1 MANTIKIKRGLSSN
15 IDNTTLAQGELAITT
30 DTNELY
36 VGTDSGNKKVGS
48 GPKNLLDGN
57 IAGSV
62 RTSGSAEES
71 NSYKLGQN
79 AFAEGGNTKASGWGS
94 HAEGG
99 STTASGSNSHAEGIE
114 TTASELGSHAEGI
127 KTTASGWYSHA
138 EGNQTTASGFASHAE
153 GNQTT
158 ASGEASHAE
167 GFWAKAREKG
177 SHAEGY
183 YATASGTYSH
193 AEGKVTTASGEG
205 SHAEG
210 CYTTASGSNSHAQG
224 KYNIEDTENK
234 YAHIVGNGTDEYTKR
249 SNAHTLDWQGNAWFA
264 GDVYTGSTSGTNKDD
279 GSKVLA
285 TKEYV
290 TDSIGNIQETINIQ
304 KDSSI
309 TDTGIGKLDVAS
321 ANIFTATTE
330 PHFYKVG
337 VADTTLYN
345 GILYN
350 GTIPFR
356 NVTDNS
362 LVRIQ
367 KDAVIYYAGG
377 VAYCFTG
384 EGIYSLLWDD
394 TEKKGWV
401 TKVKMDNESYYI
413 SYLQDSLPNVTVT
426 AGDFTWDATERTL
439 TATGAASTTKTAT
452 IKFNEDVSGF
462 YFSLSNT
469 SGTGR
474 YGILSAKVN
483 NEDYYIGHMQGLG
496 TDCGQWD
503 MKKDDVLT
511 VKYEGDLTST
521 ADETFV
527 FKIMHWQKAAETSSA
542 GSYANYVDGMS
553 QLSEQ
558 ITTSRI
564 QTDISNLQYDVR
576 NISIPTKVS
585 QLNNDSGYITDYS
598 LKYIHDDGTNL
609 FGWGATA
616 TDGTDMTSEHG
627 MQADEVAGVYIG
639 ATYEWNSRLSF
650 STVNYGMVTYC
661 TMDKGTADDGT
672 KYNIV
677 HIVMNGSEYDYVYS
691 SSQNKVYKGIAWGG
705 ESGGLACFTGDT
717 PILTTDGLKP
727 IKEVKIGDRVL
738 TVNTMKT
745 AVVERPITKLVSHE
759 ETEIYKL
766 YVNDE
771 IIETTASHPFVT
783 KEKGRCNARILE
795 KGMTLI
801 DMNGNSHTIDNIE
814 IASTNTIVY
823 EIVVDETRNYFVGNS
838 NIQVYNEPSSYLEK
852 KEA

>member
-57 IAGSV
+57 IVGSV

-79 AFAEGGNTKASGWGS
+79 AFAEGGNTKASGFNS

-99 STTASGSNSHAEGIE
+99 STTASGSNSH
-114 TTASELGSHAEGI
+114 
-127 KTTASGWYSHA
+127 
-138 EGNQTTASGFASHAE
+138 
-153 GNQTT
+153 
-158 ASGEASHAE
+158 
-167 GFWAKAREKG
+167 
-177 SHAEGY
+177 
-183 YATASGTYSH
+183 
-193 AEGKVTTASGEG
+193 V
-205 SHAEG
+205 
-210 CYTTASGSNSHAQG
+210 QG

-234 YAHIVGNGTDEYTKR
+234 YAHIVGNGTDEHTER

-264 GDVYTGSTSGTNKDD
+264 GDVYTGSTSGTNKDL
-279 GSKVLA
+279 GSKKLA
-285 TKEYV
+285 TEEYV
-290 TDSIGNIQETINIQ
+290 TDLIGNIQETINIQ

-309 TDTGIGKLDVAS
+309 TDTGVGKLDIAS
-321 ANIFTATTE
+321 ANIFTGTTE

-350 GTIPFR
+350 GTVPFK
-356 NVTDNS
+356 NVTDDS

-503 MKKDDVLT
+503 MNKNDVLT
-511 VKYEGDLTST
+511 ITYEGDLTST

-527 FKIMHWQKAAETSSA
+527 FKIMHWQKAAETTSA

-558 ITTSRI
+558 ITTCRM

-576 NISIPTKVS
+576 NINIPTKVS

-616 TDGTDMTSEHG
+616 TDGTDMTAEYG
-627 MQADEVAGVYIG
+627 MQVDEVAGVYIG
-639 ATYEWNSRLSF
+639 ATYKWNSRLSF
-650 STVNYGMVTYC
+650 SAVNYGVVTYC
-661 TMDKGTADDGT
+661 TMEDGTADDGT
-672 KYNIV
+672 RYNIV
-677 HIVMNGSEYDYVYS
+677 HIVMNGSGYDYAYS
-691 SSQNKVYKGIAWGG
+691 SSRNKVYKGIAWGG

-717 PILTTDGLKP
+717 PVLTVGGLKP
-727 IKEVKIGDRVL
+727 IKEVKVGDKVL

-766 YVNDE
+766 YIDGE
-771 IIETTASHPFVT
+771 IIETTKSHPFVT
-783 KEKGRCNARILE
+783 KEKGRCNAKILE

-814 IASTNTIVY
+814 IVSANAIVY

>member
-1 MANTIKIKRGLSSN
+1 MIEILTKESLSNLKVESQSNRVSNIYDSDYKYQQYPSVGAVINYIKGNAILNTDLVIINYGDSDSVKKEKIKSLFQKEDGTLS
-15 IDNTTLAQGELAITT
+15 QYAITKT
-30 DTNELY
+30 CMYIGPMVEPS
-36 VGTDSGNKKVGS
+36 GTGRTVSGQWSFS
-48 GPKNLLDGN
+48 GGNVQVSEAGEATAYLL
-57 IAGSV
+57 AF
-62 RTSGSAEES
+62 TSM
-71 NSYKLGQN
+71 NN
-79 AFAEGGNTKASGWGS
+79 AFSIAYDVTSDKITYQWLDEAFELTQNRVNEIGKNDESETKYP
-94 HAEGG
+94 
-99 STTASGSNSHAEGIE
+99 
-114 TTASELGSHAEGI
+114 SE
-127 KTTASGWYSHA
+127 
-138 EGNQTTASGFASHAE
+138 
-153 GNQTT
+153 
-158 ASGEASHAE
+158 
-167 GFWAKAREKG
+167 KA
-177 SHAEGY
+177 
-183 YATASGTYSH
+183 
-193 AEGKVTTASGEG
+193 V
-205 SHAEG
+205 
-210 CYTTASGSNSHAQG
+210 
-224 KYNIEDTENK
+224 I
-234 YAHIVGNGTDEYTKR
+234 
-249 SNAHTLDWQGNAWFA
+249 
-264 GDVYTGSTSGTNKDD
+264 
-279 GSKVLA
+279 
-285 TKEYV
+285 EYV
-290 TDSIGNIQETINIQ
+290 TNSINDIQETIDIQ

-309 TDTGIGKLDVAS
+309 TDTGVGKLDIAS
-321 ANIFTATTE
+321 ANIFAATTE

-350 GTIPFR
+350 GTVPFR

-496 TDCGQWD
+496 TDYGQWD

-527 FKIMHWQKAAETSSA
+527 FRIMHWQKAAETSSA

-558 ITTSRI
+558 ITTGRI

-598 LKYIHDDGTNL
+598 LKHIHDDGTNL

-616 TDGTDMTSEHG
+616 ADGTDMTSEYG

-661 TMDKGTADDGT
+661 TMDDGTADDGT

-727 IKEVKIGDRVL
+727 IKEVKVGDRVL

-766 YVNDE
+766 YVNGG

-852 KEA
+852 REA

>member
-1 MANTIKIKRGLSSN
+1 MTNAAEVLFNFENAKDKVHSIDAN
-15 IDNTTLAQGELAITT
+15 
-30 DTNELY
+30 
-36 VGTDSGNKKVGS
+36 
-48 GPKNLLDGN
+48 
-57 IAGSV
+57 
-62 RTSGSAEES
+62 
-71 NSYKLGQN
+71 NSYTYYNYPDVNSVITFVQN
-79 AFAEGGNTKASGWGS
+79 
-94 HAEGG
+94 
-99 STTASGSNSHAEGIE
+99 
-114 TTASELGSHAEGI
+114 
-127 KTTASGWYSHA
+127 
-138 EGNQTTASGFASHAE
+138 
-153 GNQTT
+153 
-158 ASGEASHAE
+158 
-167 GFWAKAREKG
+167 
-177 SHAEGY
+177 
-183 YATASGTYSH
+183 
-193 AEGKVTTASGEG
+193 
-205 SHAEG
+205 
-210 CYTTASGSNSHAQG
+210 
-224 KYNIEDTENK
+224 
-234 YAHIVGNGTDEYTKR
+234 
-249 SNAHTLDWQGNAWFA
+249 
-264 GDVYTGSTSGTNKDD
+264 
-279 GSKVLA
+279 
-285 TKEYV
+285 
-290 TDSIGNIQETINIQ
+290 SIGNIQEIINIQ

-309 TDTGIGKLDVAS
+309 IETGVGKLDVAS
-321 ANIFTATTE
+321 ANIFTATAK

-337 VADTTLYN
+337 TSDTTLQN
-345 GILYN
+345 GILYY
-350 GTIPFR
+350 GTEPFK

-362 LVRIQ
+362 LVRVQ

-377 VAYCFTG
+377 TAYCFTG
-384 EGIYSLLWDD
+384 EGIYNLLWDD

-439 TATGAASTTKTAT
+439 TVTGAASTTKTAT

-462 YFSLSNT
+462 YFSLSNM
-469 SGTGR
+469 SGAGR

-483 NEDYYIGHMQGLG
+483 SEDYYVGHLQGLG
-496 TDCGQWD
+496 TEYGQWE
-503 MKKDDVLT
+503 MKKNDVLT
-511 VKYEGDLTST
+511 ITYEGDLTST

-527 FKIMHWQKAAETSSA
+527 FKIMHWQKAAETTSA

-553 QLSEQ
+553 QLNEQ
-558 ITTSRI
+558 ITTGRM

-576 NISIPTKVS
+576 NINIPTKVS

-616 TDGTDMTSEHG
+616 ADGTDMTSEYG

-639 ATYEWNSRLSF
+639 ATYEWNSRLNF
-650 STVNYGMVTYC
+650 SAVNYGMVTYC
-661 TMDKGTADDGT
+661 TMDNGTATDGT

-705 ESGGLACFTGDT
+705 ESGGQACFTGDT
-717 PILTTDGLKP
+717 LVLTADGLKP
-727 IKEVKIGDRVL
+727 IKEIKVGDKVL

-745 AVVERPITKLVSHE
+745 AVVKRPITKLVSHE

-766 YVNDE
+766 YINGE

-801 DMNGNSHTIDNIE
+801 DMNGNGHTIDNIE
-814 IASTNTIVY
+814 TASTNIIVY